1 MAITHLKGNP
11 VQTVGELPAV
21 GSKAPEFS
29 LVANDLS
36 EVKLSDFSGK
46 TVVLSIFPSVDTPV
60 CATSVKKFNERAA
73 AGNSAVI
80 LNVSRDL
87 PFAQKRF
94 CGAEGIA
101 NVQTLSAFRNEEF
114 GKQYGVAIAEGPFK
128 SLYARALLVINGNGQ
143 VVYSELVPEIA
154 QEPNYDA
161 ALAAAK

>member
-1 MAITHLKGNP
+1 MALTHLKGNP
-11 VQTVGELPAV
+11 VNTCGDLPAV
-21 GSKAPEFS
+21 GSQAPDFC

-36 EVKLSDFSGK
+36 EVKLSNFAGK

-73 AGNSAVI
+73 GNDSVVV

-101 NVQTLSAFRNEEF
+101 NVQTLSAFRCDGF
-114 GKQYGVAIAEGPFK
+114 GKSYGVTIAEGPFQ
-128 SLYARALLVINGNGQ
+128 SLFARALLVINGEGK
-143 VVYSELVPEIA
+143 VTYSELVNEVA
-154 QEPNYDA
+154 EEPNYDTAMA
-161 ALAAAK
+161 AV